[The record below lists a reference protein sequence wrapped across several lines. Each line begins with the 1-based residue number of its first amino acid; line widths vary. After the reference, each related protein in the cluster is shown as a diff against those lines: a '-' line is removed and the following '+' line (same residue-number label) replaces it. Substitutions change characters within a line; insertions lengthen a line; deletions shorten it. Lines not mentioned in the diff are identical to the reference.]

1 MKRMLMAAVVLVAGA
16 ASQVSVARDKG
27 PDPDYMMPIAADL
40 PVEIQQVPAGWFIG
54 ADYEEPDKQPWP
66 PQLARL
72 KALIG
77 SYPFNAKVEAALR
90 AKLPNSGLATTPSF
104 HSGSWPELEASMR
117 ERLPRAM
124 QITPEWELSDGNAR
138 LNVGLHTVLAERRL
152 HKRGKLDN
160 KNYFEGDYFFYLV
173 LPVKGS
179 PDENLKAWESMGS
192 ERLSALLDEAT
203 GQTVDMLVYNFSEE
217 GRAAWAKAPNLGPA
231 VLEGRRFGGNTL
243 KKGDDWVW
251 VPRGE
256 VEEQAIEGYRLVKPG
271 A

>member
-1 MKRMLMAAVVLVAGA
+1 MKRMLMAAIVLVAGA

-152 HKRGKLDN
+152 NKRGKLTTTII
-160 KNYFEGDYFFYLV
+160 
-173 LPVKGS
+173 S
-179 PDENLKAWESMGS
+179 KATTSSTWCCRS
-192 ERLSALLDEAT
+192 
-203 GQTVDMLVYNFSEE
+203 
-217 GRAAWAKAPNLGPA
+217 RA
-231 VLEGRRFGGNTL
+231 RRT
-243 KKGDDWVW
+243 KT
-251 VPRGE
+251 
-256 VEEQAIEGYRLVKPG
+256 
-271 A
+271 